1 MAVDIEEAM
10 RRAVLK
16 FYEGNA
22 FENFE
27 KASGEKVRYNKEYF
41 DEFEKGMRT
50 PKGKKKLD
58 KEVPEED
65 GLEMEEVEE
74 ADTDA

>member
-27 KASGEKVRYNKEYF
+27 KASGEKVRYSKDYF
-41 DEFEKGMRT
+41 DEFEKGMR
-50 PKGKKKLD
+50 PKKKLD

-74 ADTDA
+74 ADIDA

>member
-1 MAVDIEEAM
+1 MVVDIEEAM

-27 KASGEKVRYNKEYF
+27 KTSGEKVRYNKEYF
-41 DEFEKGMRT
+41 DEFEKGMR
-50 PKGKKKLD
+50 PKDKKKLD
-58 KEVPEED
+58 KEVPIDED
-65 GLEMEEVEE
+65 EEMEEVEE
-74 ADTDA
+74 PDEDA